1 LICVRR
7 ASVIETQP
15 PDVISKLSPLL
26 SGFARKRELWW
37 QFTVRAVEVRH
48 RGSYLGVVWLVLN
61 PLMMLALYVTVFGY
75 IFGSH
80 LRGHDNESPVDFAL
94 AVFLGLSLFHVLAET
109 IAAAPLLIV
118 GNPNLVKK
126 VVFPLEILPLANV
139 SAYWFH
145 FLINMALLWV
155 GGLVVGHP
163 ISATGLLWLP
173 LIIAPHV
180 LLTLGIG
187 WFVSAFGVFFR
198 DVTQITQIVAQ
209 IILYASAIFYSTSM
223 LHGIAWQILKWNPL
237 LHTVE
242 LSRQALLWNQPLNF
256 THLGYTWI
264 AGCAACI
271 IGRVFFQKTKHAFAD
286 VI

>member
-1 LICVRR
+1 
-7 ASVIETQP
+7 
-15 PDVISKLSPLL
+15 VISKLTPLL

-61 PLMMLALYVTVFGY
+61 PLMMLALYVTVFGQ
-75 IFGSH
+75 IFGSKIY
-80 LRGHDNESPVDFAL
+80 GDAYDFAL

-109 IAAAPLLIV
+109 IAASPHLIV

-145 FLINMALLWV
+145 FLINMALLFA
-155 GGLVVGHP
+155 GGLLIGKPVYFG
-163 ISATGLLWLP
+163 GLIWMP
-173 LIIAPHV
+173 LILGPLI
-180 LLTLGIG
+180 LLTLGIS
-187 WFVSAFGVFFR
+187 WFISAISVFFR
-198 DVTQITQIVAQ
+198 DINQITQVLSQ
-209 IILYASAIFYSTSM
+209 IILYSSAIFYSTGKAVEKGWWP
-223 LHGIAWQILKWNPL
+223 LLKWNPL

-242 LSRQALLWNQPLNF
+242 LSRQALLWNQPLNL

-264 AGCAACI
+264 AGASACI
-271 IGRVFFQKTKHAFAD
+271 VGRWFFQKTKHAFAD

>member
-1 LICVRR
+1 M
-7 ASVIETQP
+7 
-15 PDVISKLSPLL
+15 ISKLSPLL
-26 SGFARKRELWW
+26 NGFARKRELWW

-61 PLMMLALYVTVFGY
+61 PLLMLALYVTVFGF
-75 IFGSH
+75 IFRSRF
-80 LRGHDNESPVDFAL
+80 RGQENESPIDFAL

-109 IAAAPLLIV
+109 IAASPLLIV

-145 FLINMALLWV
+145 FLINMGLLFI
-155 GGLVVGHP
+155 GSLAVGHAV
-163 ISATGLLWLP
+163 SLSGLLWLP
-173 LIIAPHV
+173 VIIAPHIF
-180 LLTLGIG
+180 LTLGIG
-187 WFVSAFGVFFR
+187 WFVSALGVFFR
-198 DVTQITQIVAQ
+198 DVAQITQLVAQ
-209 IILYASAIFYSTSM
+209 IILYASAIFYSTSL
-223 LHGIAWQILKWNPL
+223 LHGVAWQILKWNPL

-242 LSRQALLWNQPLNF
+242 LSRQALLWNQPLNL

-264 AGCAACI
+264 AGVSTCI
-271 IGRVFFQKTKHAFAD
+271 IGRLFFQKTKHAFAD

>member
-1 LICVRR
+1 M
-7 ASVIETQP
+7 SVPLPSSKHTP
-15 PDVISKLSPLL
+15 FYVISKLTPFL

-75 IFGSH
+75 IFGSRF
-80 LRGHDNESPVDFAL
+80 RGHENESPIDFAL

-109 IAAAPLLIV
+109 ISAAPSLIV

-145 FLINMALLWV
+145 FLINLVLLFI
-155 GGLVVGHP
+155 GGIVVGRP
-163 ISATGLLWLP
+163 ISLSGLLWLP
-173 LIIAPHV
+173 VIVAPLV
-180 LLTLGIG
+180 LLTLGVG
-187 WFVSAFGVFFR
+187 WFVSALGVFFR
-198 DVTQITQIVAQ
+198 DVSQVTQVVAQ
-209 IILYASAIFYSTSM
+209 ITLYASAIFYSTSM
-223 LHGIAWQILKWNPL
+223 LQGVAWQILKWNPL
-237 LHTVE
+237 LHTVH
-242 LSRQALLWNQPLNF
+242 LSRQVLLWNQPLNLS
-256 THLGYTWI
+256 HLGYTWI
-264 AGCAACI
+264 VGASACI
-271 IGRVFFQKTKHAFAD
+271 IGRWFFQKTKHAFAD

>member
-1 LICVRR
+1 
-7 ASVIETQP
+7 
-15 PDVISKLSPLL
+15 VISKLSHLL

-61 PLMMLALYVTVFGY
+61 PLLMLALYVTVFGY

-80 LRGHDNESPVDFAL
+80 LRGHENETPIDFAL
-94 AVFLGLSLFHVLAET
+94 AVFLGLSLFHVLSET
-109 IAAAPLLIV
+109 IAASPSLIV

-145 FLINMALLWV
+145 FLINMGLLFI

-163 ISATGLLWLP
+163 ISLAGLLWMPAILGP
-173 LIIAPHV
+173 YV
-180 LLTLGIG
+180 LLTLGVG
-187 WFVSAFGVFFR
+187 WFLSSLGVFFR
-198 DVTQITQIVAQ
+198 DVSQVTQVVAQ
-209 IILYASAIFYSTSM
+209 IIFYASAIFFSTSI
-223 LHGIAWQILKWNPL
+223 LHGLAWQILKWNPL

-242 LSRQALLWNQPLNF
+242 LSRQVLLWNQPLNF

-264 AGCAACI
+264 AGISACI
-271 IGRVFFQKTKHAFAD
+271 VGRWFFQKTKHAFAD